1 MIPILISSDFLQMP
15 ALINECIEY
24 VAKHLQE
31 VVRLPLDMN
40 CLNAQLLKKLAT
52 KITVRLI
59 HLNLHTCRLKIW
71 TECATRRT
79 DCSRSCL

>member
-1 MIPILISSDFLQMP
+1 MLLVEVNNVIPILISSDFLQMP

-52 KITVRLI
+52 KITVR
-59 HLNLHTCRLKIW
+59 KF
-71 TECATRRT
+71 
-79 DCSRSCL
+79 SF